1 MKYRMYTV
9 PSRRALGADPLS
21 SHEAVLP
28 RVLQD
33 MHGHAGAPFGAVP
46 RVR

>member
-1 MKYRMYTV
+1 MMYRVYTL

-21 SHEAVLP
+21 SHEAVLA

-33 MHGHAGAPFGAVP
+33 MYGHAGAPFGAVP